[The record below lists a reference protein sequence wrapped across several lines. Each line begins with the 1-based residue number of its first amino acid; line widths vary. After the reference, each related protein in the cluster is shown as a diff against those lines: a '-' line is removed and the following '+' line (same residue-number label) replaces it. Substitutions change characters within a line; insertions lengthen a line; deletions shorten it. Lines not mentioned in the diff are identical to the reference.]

1 MIKDPDAPY
10 ECKRRTHWLKLK
22 PWISVDL
29 EVTDV
34 EQGTADSKYSHTLG
48 NLICKGYDNGRLINV
63 SVGSGWTDEYRD
75 ELWAMRDS
83 LRGLVAEIKADAI
96 TKGQDSDVYSLRFP
110 TFMRFRGN
118 EPGEKL

>member
-1 MIKDPDAPY
+1 M
-10 ECKRRTHWLKLK
+10 
-22 PWISVDL
+22 
-29 EVTDV
+29 
-34 EQGTADSKYSHTLG
+34 
-48 NLICKGYDNGRLINV
+48 ICKGYDNGRLINV